1 MDVSHVRQ
9 RVQAIAD
16 AAPDF
21 EVQHSREDDLFADV
35 LAAIGRT
42 STDPHARAL
51 AGAALKAREIT
62 FERACA

>member
-21 EVQHSREDDLFADV
+21 EAQHSLEDDLFADV
-35 LAAIGRT
+35 LASIAITASG
-42 STDPHARAL
+42 DHAKAL
-51 AGAALKAREIT
+51 AKAALEAREIN
-62 FERACA
+62 FQRVSA